1 LLSILAQVWG
11 VTNADELTVP
21 TLIDEIA
28 KAMLDPQL
36 AERVWD
42 GLGERERGALQVLI
56 STESKMPEAKFE
68 QLFGSIRHMGAAAI
82 EREKPHLNP
91 ATTAEALYYRGLIG
105 EGFEITETG
114 QRRIIY
120 IPGDL
125 IRVLPAHKTSY
136 DNLPDE
142 DDELPTEA
150 VALDTIDEPE
160 ETRPADTSI
169 VDDLTTLLAYLQ
181 LHQPLLDGELLS
193 QNDGSML
200 MPYLLQP
207 DPARL
212 TFMLILGVSAD
223 LIEVQNGRALPKRAE
238 ARRWLGATRTEQVR
252 RLAEV
257 WRETRLYVDLW
268 HVPGLRVDRQA
279 GTMDQYHPAA
289 ARSVVLHTLQHAI
302 PSAGWWSIEDF
313 VGMMREDN
321 ADFQRPNSDFDSWYI
336 SNDRGEYLTGL
347 ASWDA
352 VEGALL
358 QFLIEAPMHW
368 LGLLDLGEDAARL
381 TAYGRAFLG
390 LSAWPNPVE
399 TPEKIDVQ
407 SEGTLRVSRK
417 VARIDR
423 FQIARFATWGA
434 FSGTYSYRIDPD
446 SIRRAAAQGIS
457 VGHIAAFVSRATG
470 DAPLPESLAK
480 LLENWR
486 SGPTATVQIERA
498 LILRTTSP
506 ETLNTILDN
515 PALRRFTGARLG
527 DMAVIVRADDLR
539 ALRDA
544 LAEHGIQ
551 AEIIGA

>member
-1 LLSILAQVWG
+1 
-11 VTNADELTVP
+11 
-21 TLIDEIA
+21 
-28 KAMLDPQL
+28 
-36 AERVWD
+36 
-42 GLGERERGALQVLI
+42 
-56 STESKMPEAKFE
+56 
-68 QLFGSIRHMGAAAI
+68 
-82 EREKPHLNP
+82 
-91 ATTAEALYYRGLIG
+91 
-105 EGFEITETG
+105 
-114 QRRIIY
+114 
-120 IPGDL
+120 
-125 IRVLPAHKTSY
+125 
-136 DNLPDE
+136 
-142 DDELPTEA
+142 
-150 VALDTIDEPE
+150 
-160 ETRPADTSI
+160 
-169 VDDLTTLLAYLQ
+169 
-181 LHQPLLDGELLS
+181 
-193 QNDGSML
+193 
-200 MPYLLQP
+200 
-207 DPARL
+207 
-212 TFMLILGVSAD
+212 MLILGVSAD
-223 LIEVQNGRALPKRAE
+223 LIELQNGRALPKRAE

-257 WRETRLYVDLW
+257 WRDTRLYVDLW

-289 ARSVVLHTLQHAI
+289 ARAVVLQTLQHAI
-302 PSAGWWSIEDF
+302 PAAGWWSIEDF
-313 VGMMREDN
+313 IGMMREDN

-336 SNDRGEYLTGL
+336 TNDRGEYLTGL
-347 ASWDA
+347 GSWDA

-399 TPEKIDVQ
+399 APEKIDIQ

-434 FSGTYSYRIDPD
+434 FSGNYSYRIDPD

-506 ETLNTILDN
+506 ETLNAILDN